1 MIAEEALPLYALGL
15 SEKTPALSFKMT
27 LNPDG
32 SIAAAD
38 LCRSWVSVT
47 RLSYEEA
54 DRLALT
60 AGDSPAHAALSA
72 IFALGE
78 RNLRRRLAAGAVS
91 IDFPEVHISVRD
103 GKVSLEPVK
112 SYKSADIVREC
123 MLLAGEGAAWWA
135 SHCAPP
141 LLGGSRLPFPYIG
154 QETGD
159 LPANPLPGLAGS
171 WQLRKAMRPRSL
183 SLKPSL
189 HQGLG
194 LGAYTQVT
202 SPLRRY
208 TDLLAHQQIR
218 AVLRGEPP
226 LDEDETLL
234 RMSAGEAALVASV
247 QAERA
252 SRAHWTAV
260 YLSDKIGSPWEG
272 VMLERKGPKAVL
284 MVPSLGLDTL
294 VSLKKDVE
302 PNDPVD
308 LTLLSVRIPGAQTV
322 FSAV

>member
-1 MIAEEALPLYALGL
+1 
-15 SEKTPALSFKMT
+15 
-27 LNPDG
+27 
-32 SIAAAD
+32 
-38 LCRSWVSVT
+38 
-47 RLSYEEA
+47 
-54 DRLALT
+54 
-60 AGDSPAHAALSA
+60 
-72 IFALGE
+72 
-78 RNLRRRLAAGAVS
+78 
-91 IDFPEVHISVRD
+91 
-103 GKVSLEPVK
+103 
-112 SYKSADIVREC
+112 

-135 SHCAPP
+135 SRKAPG
-141 LLGGSRLPFPYIG
+141 LLGGRQLPFPYIG

-171 WQLRKAMRPRSL
+171 WQLRKAMRPRNL

-194 LGAYTQVT
+194 LNAYTQVT

-234 RMSAGEAALVASV
+234 RMGAGEAAMGASV

-252 SRAHWTAV
+252 SRAHWIAV

-272 VMLERKGPKAVL
+272 VALEKKGPKTVV
-284 MVPSLGLDTL
+284 MIPDLGLDTQ
-294 VSLKKDVE
+294 VSLKKE
-302 PNDPVD
+302 AAPNDPVR
-308 LTLLSVRIPGAQTV
+308 LSLLSVRIPWAESL
-322 FSAV
+322 FSAL

>member
-1 MIAEEALPLYALGL
+1 
-15 SEKTPALSFKMT
+15 
-27 LNPDG
+27 
-32 SIAAAD
+32 
-38 LCRSWVSVT
+38 
-47 RLSYEEA
+47 
-54 DRLALT
+54 
-60 AGDSPAHAALSA
+60 
-72 IFALGE
+72 
-78 RNLRRRLAAGAVS
+78 
-91 IDFPEVHISVRD
+91 
-103 GKVSLEPVK
+103 
-112 SYKSADIVREC
+112 

-135 SHCAPP
+135 SRKAPR
-141 LLGGSRLPFPYIG
+141 LLGSRLPFPYIG

-171 WQLRKAMRPRSL
+171 WQLRKLMRPRNL

-194 LGAYTQVT
+194 LGVYTQVT

-234 RMSAGEAALVASV
+234 RMGAGEAAMGASI

-260 YLSDKIGSPWEG
+260 YLLDKIGSRWEG
-272 VMLERKGPKAVL
+272 VVLEKKGSKAV
-284 MVPSLGLDTL
+284 VIIPDLGLETQ
-294 VSLKKDVE
+294 VSLKKDME
-302 PNDPVD
+302 PNDPVT
-308 LTLLSVRIPGAQTV
+308 LSLLSARIPGAQV
-322 FSAV
+322 FFSAV

>member
-1 MIAEEALPLYALGL
+1 
-15 SEKTPALSFKMT
+15 
-27 LNPDG
+27 
-32 SIAAAD
+32 
-38 LCRSWVSVT
+38 
-47 RLSYEEA
+47 
-54 DRLALT
+54 
-60 AGDSPAHAALSA
+60 
-72 IFALGE
+72 
-78 RNLRRRLAAGAVS
+78 LRRRLAAGAVS
-91 IDFPEVHISVRD
+91 IDFPDIHISVRD
-103 GKVSLEPVK
+103 EKVSLEPVK
-112 SYKSADIVREC
+112 SCKSADMVREC

-135 SHCAPP
+135 SRRAPQ
-141 LLGGSRLPFPYIG
+141 LLGGHWLPFPYIG

-159 LPANPLPGLAGS
+159 LPASPLPGLAGS

-218 AVLRGEPP
+218 SVLRGEMP

-234 RMSAGEAALVASV
+234 RMGAGEAAMAASV

-260 YLSDKIGSPWEG
+260 YLSDKIGSQWEG
-272 VMLERKGPKAVL
+272 VVLEKKGPKTVL
-284 MVPSLGLDTL
+284 MIPDLGLDTL

-302 PNDPVD
+302 PNDPVP
-308 LTLLSVRIPGAQTV
+308 LNLLSVRIPGAEMV
-322 FSAV
+322 FSAVNILT